1 MIAMLFSISNVK
13 AYSFN
18 GYDVHSKAY
27 ILAQN
32 SEGVYEDYTCTSDTD
47 YCTINITDEIYPLSR
62 IVGKLYK
69 NSFQFIS
76 GKNYKFTIFI
86 KANFDISAYKNDL
99 VFRLCANDYSC
110 NILELLDS
118 SIEKV
123 DVDIYKISFIFN
135 SILTTPQVVSFWFD
149 NVSDV
154 PVGSYYGVYK
164 YHKLESYTPPIEP
177 EEPEEP
183 EETENYIYI
192 PQMPDYPIS
201 TTLIDSYM
209 KNKIDLTTYDDV
221 FYETCYENGNRY
233 FWAYYMPSSND
244 FSYDNSTGL
253 FTINPVTTGTFYRV
267 MFTVNSTGTI
277 TGMSSVET
285 WNQSLTIN
293 YNANTNKRL
302 YFSTFNVYDPNGN
315 LLIKGFEKE
324 EEPKIEEIDYIT
336 DLKQVFSIDLLFDND
351 ISNKSFTFKLSS
363 DYYDKI
369 SWDSV
374 QYLGLVYENGLY
386 HWEEIEF
393 DPTDDSIMIEDAI
406 ETNENGIYTLS
417 LKNVNFTKGTYQKI
431 MLRLLL
437 NNAIE
442 VNSVT
447 FPKEMTINDTIFF
460 NNAGYK
466 YIQNKFLLSGNGI
479 KYLNFS
485 TNSEY
490 QETVYFDLL
499 SEEYENKLHLDI
511 FDTST
516 GKFKEYGRIRPYAAI
531 TGRYY
536 ANVDASIEK
545 KVGFWLTLGDL
556 KNDTC
561 EFIYSF
567 PFENIYWSESKS
579 TANGEN
585 YISPDST
592 IKDQLTP
599 SEDIVYKDANLN
611 NVLKDLTN
619 FIDKIRTPISFFFKC
634 VAYFYNSLN
643 FYIKGLITSLLTLLL
658 MACVYKFVRR
668 WNA

>member
-1 MIAMLFSISNVK
+1 MLFSISNVK
-13 AYSFN
+13 AYDFSSSNGSMSKFYLLGEGNSTYIELADNFN
-18 GYDVHSKAY
+18 
-27 ILAQN
+27 
-32 SEGVYEDYTCTSDTD
+32 TTD
-47 YCTINITDEIYPLSR
+47 YNQITITEDIIPASR
-62 IVGKLYK
+62 LVLKMYK
-69 NSFQFIS
+69 N
-76 GKNYKFTIFI
+76 
-86 KANFDISAYKNDL
+86 NFDFFTNTDYKVSFYMKASFDVSTLGNEL
-99 VFRLCANDYSC
+99 TFRLCENDYNC
-110 NILELLDS
+110 KVTNYDS
-118 SIEKV
+118 FFVEEV
-123 DVDIYKISFIFN
+123 EENLYKITTIFKAN
-135 SILTTPQVVSFWFD
+135 VTLPQVVSFWFD
-149 NVSDV
+149 DVNVSAGD
-154 PVGSYYGVYK
+154 YYGIYK
-164 YHKLESYTPPIEP
+164 YYDYQVYTESGELVDP
-177 EEPEEP
+177 
-183 EETENYIYI
+183 ETENYIYI
-192 PQMPDYPIS
+192 PQMPNYPIS

-209 KNKIDLTTYDDV
+209 KNKIDLSIYNNV
-221 FYETCYENGNRY
+221 FYETCYENGSRY

-285 WNQSLTIN
+285 WNQSLDFR
-293 YNANTNKRL
+293 YVSNTSKRL

-315 LLIKGFEKE
+315 LLIEGFEKE
-324 EEPKIEEIDYIT
+324 EEPEIEEIDYIT
-336 DLKQVFSIDLLFDND
+336 DLKQVFSIDLLFDTD
-351 ISNKSFTFKLSS
+351 VVSKDFSFKLNSNS
-363 DYYDKI
+363 YYDRI

-393 DPTDDSIMIEDAI
+393 EPTDSSIMIEDAVEI
-406 ETNENGIYTLS
+406 KENGVYTLN
-417 LKNVNFTKGTYQKI
+417 LTNVNFAKKTYQKT

-437 NNAIE
+437 NNAIDIKSI
-442 VNSVT
+442 VFS
-447 FPKEMTINDTIFF
+447 KEMTINDTIFF
-460 NNAGYK
+460 NDVGYN
-466 YIQNKFLLSGNGI
+466 YIKNKFLLSGNGI

-516 GKFKEYGRIRPYAAI
+516 GKFKEYGIIRPFAAVS
-531 TGRYY
+531 GRYY
-536 ANVDASIEK
+536 ANVDASTER

-567 PFENIYWSESKS
+567 PIEKIYWSESES
-579 TANGEN
+579 TANEEN
-585 YISPDST
+585 YISPDGT

-599 SEDIVYKDANLN
+599 SDDIVYKDADLKTI
-611 NVLKDLTN
+611 LKDLTN

-634 VAYFYNSLN
+634 LAYFYNSLN